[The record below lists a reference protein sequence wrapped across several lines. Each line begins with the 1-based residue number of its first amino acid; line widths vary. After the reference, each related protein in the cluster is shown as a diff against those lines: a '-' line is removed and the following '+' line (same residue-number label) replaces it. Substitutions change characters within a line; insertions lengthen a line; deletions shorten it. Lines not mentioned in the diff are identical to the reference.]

1 MKKLLAV
8 ATIGVV
14 GYLVVKKIK
23 ERKDND
29 VVEVNEEMKNEEVV
43 ENAEEEI
50 VVDNDEAIEV
60 EIVDNMEVEENNVFN
75 KIKDL
80 VKAPIKLLIK
90 AFGIVGKILVN
101 INDKLEENA
110 RKEIE
115 YYKNEY
121 VYKDDIMHK
130 VLDFLDEIRLSV
142 RIYVVTMNRYMMLG
156 ILAICNLLNK
166 LI

>member
-50 VVDNDEAIEV
+50 VVDNDEETIIVEDIEV
-60 EIVDNMEVEENNVFN
+60 IDDMREKSHTPNIIREFGKKIVEVIGN
-75 KIKDL
+75 
-80 VKAPIKLLIK
+80 KLLQWDK
-90 AFGIVGKILVN
+90 TLSD
-101 INDKLEENA
+101 INEKDYEINVDKRMFIFND
-110 RKEIE
+110 
-115 YYKNEY
+115 YKNEY
-121 VYKDDIMHK
+121 KRK
-130 VLDFLDEIRLSV
+130 IRKMKIELTIRRKLIKLV
-142 RIYVVTMNRYMMLG
+142 RYGIVINATIY
-156 ILAICNLLNK
+156 NK
-166 LI
+166 LK